1 MHLNLS
7 KLFKH
12 VSCTFAVH
20 IYMFIYVSML
30 VLLIMVI
37 NNLNNFFLSFT
48 EDKMGFP
55 MGQKGRDKRHGS
67 RKRRIPVTH
76 YAAVRIFFSSRSPVC
91 QVFVSTQH
99 HYSNNCVESLLQPY
113 IQPTILKFE
122 NFFFFLLRSVRP
134 SSRCL

>member
-1 MHLNLS
+1 
-7 KLFKH
+7 
-12 VSCTFAVH
+12 
-20 IYMFIYVSML
+20 
-30 VLLIMVI
+30 
-37 NNLNNFFLSFT
+37 
-48 EDKMGFP
+48 

-122 NFFFFLLRSVRP
+122 NFFFFFTALRTTFKQVS
-134 SSRCL
+134 LINLTWTLAMT

>member
-1 MHLNLS
+1 
-7 KLFKH
+7 
-12 VSCTFAVH
+12 
-20 IYMFIYVSML
+20 
-30 VLLIMVI
+30 
-37 NNLNNFFLSFT
+37 
-48 EDKMGFP
+48 MGFP

-122 NFFFFLLRSVRP
+122 NFFFFFYCAPYDLQAGVSDQP
-134 SSRCL
+134 HMDSRDDLTVVE